1 MYLSLAS
8 ITLTSLDWS
17 FIIGFFIIA
26 LAIGVYTSKQASKS
40 EADFF
45 LGGRTMP
52 WWLLGFSMVA
62 TTFSTDTPNLVTNLV
77 RENGVSGNWCW
88 WVFLLTGM
96 LTVFVFSKV
105 WRRSNLTTDVEFY
118 EMRYSGKEAAFLR
131 WFRSIYLGVFLNVM
145 IMASVSLAAIKIGGI
160 MLGLQPWECIVYA
173 ATVTVIFSSLGGFK
187 GVLFTDFLLFIIAM
201 VGAIAAAYYALQHE
215 AVGGLSGMMETFSA
229 NSEMKSKLSFFPKPG
244 TDGFV
249 TLFMIPLLIG
259 WWSSWYP
266 GAEPGGGGYLAQRM
280 LAAKN
285 EKHAVGATL
294 FFNACHYAVRP
305 WPWII
310 VALCSLIVFPDI
322 ESIKAA
328 FPEAEN
334 VANDSAYSAML
345 TFLPAGWMGLVL
357 TSLVAAYMSTISTHL
372 NWGSSYIVN
381 DVFLRFLKPKASQ
394 KELIWV
400 ARISTVVLMIMAG
413 IIALNMKSAQKNFEL
428 LLAIGA
434 GTGSIYILRWF
445 WWRVNAYSEIAGML
459 IATLNAFLFWQFDNF
474 GLSGSMPLAVSVAIT
489 TIGWIVITL
498 ITRPT
503 DKATLRKFV
512 KQTNPGGPGWK
523 KVYREAEAEGQ
534 PIDFLHS
541 ESNIQRGLICMVFA
555 CAGVYSFLF
564 GTGYYLYG
572 QSMAATICLAV
583 TIISSFLVYKIWFC
597 ADEKQNNQ

>member
-1 MYLSLAS
+1 MNPIQAT
-8 ITLTSLDWS
+8 ITLTALDWS

-26 LAIGVYTSKQASKS
+26 LAIGLYTSRQAGKS

-45 LGGRTMP
+45 LGGRSMP

-62 TTFSTDTPNLVTNLV
+62 TTFATDTPNLVTGLV
-77 RENGVSGNWCW
+77 RENGVSANWVW
-88 WVFLLTGM
+88 WAFLLTGM
-96 LTVFVFSKV
+96 LTVFVFSKI

-145 IMASVSLAAIKIGGI
+145 IMANVSLAAIKIGGI

-173 ATVTVIFSSLGGFK
+173 AAVTVVFSSLGGLK
-187 GVLFTDFLLFIIAM
+187 GVLFTDLLLFVVAM
-201 VGAIAAAYYALQHE
+201 VGAVGAAYFALGHE
-215 AVGGLSGMMETFSA
+215 AIGGLGGLMETF
-229 NSEMKSKLSFFPKPG
+229 NSDPELSGKLNFIPEAG
-244 TDGFV
+244 TDAFV
-249 TLFMIPLLIG
+249 PFLLIPLLVG
-259 WWSSWYP
+259 WWSTWFP

-285 EKHAVGATL
+285 ERHAVGATL
-294 FFNACHYAVRP
+294 LFNVCHYALRP

-328 FPEAEN
+328 FPNAEN
-334 VANDSAYSAML
+334 VDNDSAYSAML

-372 NWGSSYIVN
+372 NWGSSYVVN
-381 DVFLRFLKPKASQ
+381 DVYRRFLKPEATQ
-394 KELIWV
+394 RELVWV
-400 ARISTVVLMIMAG
+400 GRLSTVVLMIMAG
-413 IIALNMKSAQKNFEL
+413 IVALNMESAQKNFDL
-428 LLAIGA
+428 LLKIGA

-459 IATLNAFLFWQFDNF
+459 IATLNAFLFWKFDDF
-474 GLSGSMPLAVSVAIT
+474 GLSGSMPMVASVGIT
-489 TIGWIVITL
+489 TIGWILMTL

-503 DKATLRKFV
+503 DTATLRAFA
-512 KQTNPGGPGWK
+512 KQTNPGGPGWQ
-523 KVYREAEAEGQ
+523 KVYRDAEAEGQ
-534 PIDFLHS
+534 PIAFLYR
-541 ESNIQRGLICMVFA
+541 ESNIQRGLICMMFA
-555 CAGVYSFLF
+555 CAAVYAFLF

-572 QSMAATICLAV
+572 QFMAASICLAV
-583 TIISSFLVYKIWFC
+583 TIISSVLVYKIWFC
-597 ADEKQNNQ
+597 SDEK

>member
-1 MYLSLAS
+1 MSPTLAS

-26 LAIGVYTSKQASKS
+26 LGIGVYTSKQAGKS

-77 RENGVSGNWCW
+77 RESGVSGNWCW

-96 LTVFVFSKV
+96 LTVFVFSKI

-160 MLGLQPWECIVYA
+160 MLGLEPWECIVYA
-173 ATVTVIFSSLGGFK
+173 AGVTVIFSSLGGFK
-187 GVLFTDFLLFIIAM
+187 GVLLTDFLLFIIAM
-201 VGAIAAAYYALQHE
+201 VGAVAAAYYALGHE
-215 AVGGLSGMMETFSA
+215 AVGGLSGMLEKFSA
-229 NSEMKSKLSFFPKPG
+229 SSEMESKLNFFPQPG
-244 TDGFV
+244 TEAF
-249 TLFMIPLLIG
+249 TSFLLIPLLIG

-345 TFLPAGWMGLVL
+345 TFLPTGWMGLVL

-381 DVFLRFLKPKASQ
+381 DVYLRFLKPNASQ
-394 KELIWV
+394 KELVWIG
-400 ARISTVVLMIMAG
+400 RISTVVLMIIAG
-413 IIALNMKSAQKNFEL
+413 VIALNMESAQKNFQL

-459 IATLNAFLFWQFDNF
+459 LATLNAVLFWKFDNF
-474 GLSGSMPLAVSVAIT
+474 GLSGSMSLVASVAIT
-489 TIGWIVITL
+489 TIGWIVVTL
-498 ITRPT
+498 MTRPT
-503 DKATLRKFV
+503 DKATLRGFV
-512 KQTNPGGPGWK
+512 KQTNPGGPGWQK
-523 KVYREAEAEGQ
+523 IYREAQAEGE

-541 ESNIQRGLICMVFA
+541 ESNIQRGLICMILA
-555 CAGVYSFLF
+555 CAAVYSFLF
-564 GTGYYLYG
+564 GTGYVLYG
-572 QSMAATICLAV
+572 QSIAASICSII
-583 TIISSFLVYKIWFC
+583 TIISSFLVYRIWFC
-597 ADEKQNNQ
+597 ADEK

>member
-1 MYLSLAS
+1 MSPTLAS

-26 LAIGVYTSKQASKS
+26 LGIGVYTSKQAGKS

-77 RENGVSGNWCW
+77 RESGVSGNWCW

-96 LTVFVFSKV
+96 LTVFVFSKI

-160 MLGLQPWECIVYA
+160 MLGLEPWECIVYA
-173 ATVTVIFSSLGGFK
+173 AGVTVIFSSLGGFK
-187 GVLFTDFLLFIIAM
+187 GVLLTDFLLFIIAM
-201 VGAIAAAYYALQHE
+201 VGAVAAAYYALGHE
-215 AVGGLSGMMETFSA
+215 AVGGLSGMLEKFSA
-229 NSEMKSKLSFFPKPG
+229 NSEMESKLNFFPQPG

-249 TLFMIPLLIG
+249 TFLMIPLLIG

-345 TFLPAGWMGLVL
+345 TFLPTGWMGLVL

-381 DVFLRFLKPKASQ
+381 DVYLRFLKPNASQ
-394 KELIWV
+394 KELVWIG
-400 ARISTVVLMIMAG
+400 RISTVVLMIIAG
-413 IIALNMKSAQKNFEL
+413 VIALNMESAQKNFQL

-459 IATLNAFLFWQFDNF
+459 FATLNAFLFWRFDNF
-474 GLSGSMPLAVSVAIT
+474 GLSGSMPLVASVAIT
-489 TIGWIVITL
+489 TIGWIVVTL
-498 ITRPT
+498 MTRPT
-503 DKATLRKFV
+503 DKATLRGFV
-512 KQTNPGGPGWK
+512 KQTNPGGPGWQK
-523 KVYREAEAEGQ
+523 IYREAQAEGE

-541 ESNIQRGLICMVFA
+541 ESNIQRGLICMILA
-555 CAGVYSFLF
+555 CAAVYSFLF
-564 GTGYYLYG
+564 GTGYVLYG
-572 QSMAATICLAV
+572 QSIAASICSII
-583 TIISSFLVYKIWFC
+583 TIISSFLVYRIWFC
-597 ADEKQNNQ
+597 ADEK

>member
-1 MYLSLAS
+1 MSPTLAS

-26 LAIGVYTSKQASKS
+26 LGIGVYTSKQAGKS

-77 RENGVSGNWCW
+77 RESGVSGNWCW

-96 LTVFVFSKV
+96 LTVFVFSKI

-160 MLGLQPWECIVYA
+160 MLGLEPWECIVYA
-173 ATVTVIFSSLGGFK
+173 AGVTVIFSSLGGFK
-187 GVLFTDFLLFIIAM
+187 GVLLTDFLLFIIAM
-201 VGAIAAAYYALQHE
+201 VGAVAAAYYALGHE
-215 AVGGLSGMMETFSA
+215 AVGGLSGMLEKFSA
-229 NSEMKSKLSFFPKPG
+229 SSEMESKLNFFPQPG
-244 TDGFV
+244 TEAF
-249 TLFMIPLLIG
+249 TSFLLIPLLIG

-345 TFLPAGWMGLVL
+345 TFLPTGWMGLVL

-381 DVFLRFLKPKASQ
+381 DVYLRFLKPNASQ
-394 KELIWV
+394 KELVWIG
-400 ARISTVVLMIMAG
+400 RISTVVLMIIAG
-413 IIALNMKSAQKNFEL
+413 VIALNMESAQKNFQL

-459 IATLNAFLFWQFDNF
+459 LATLNAVLFWKFDNF
-474 GLSGSMPLAVSVAIT
+474 GLSGSMPLVASVAIT
-489 TIGWIVITL
+489 TIGWIVVTL
-498 ITRPT
+498 MTRPT
-503 DKATLRKFV
+503 DKATLRGFV
-512 KQTNPGGPGWK
+512 KQTNPGGPGWQK
-523 KVYREAEAEGQ
+523 IYREAQAEGE

-541 ESNIQRGLICMVFA
+541 ESNIQRGLICMILA
-555 CAGVYSFLF
+555 CAAVYSFLF
-564 GTGYYLYG
+564 GTGYVLYG
-572 QSMAATICLAV
+572 QSIAASICSII
-583 TIISSFLVYKIWFC
+583 TIISSFLVYRIWFC
-597 ADEKQNNQ
+597 ADEK